1 VDGNTKKTKQK
12 NTQNNKDIDHVP
24 AAEIKMRSISAETLL
39 KHRLLT
45 FI

>member
-1 VDGNTKKTKQK
+1 MTTRVDGNKKQNK
-12 NTQNNKDIDHVP
+12 NNNKDIDYVP

-45 FI
+45 SI